1 VSGNA
6 DALKLLFPIPLGGE
20 FEQALEADAAILDA
34 AQASADQLLVEIYP
48 DGSHNLLP
56 DWERVCGL
64 TPVDGEPLQSRRE
77 KVISKLREL
86 GDIKAPFFVALAAS
100 MGYQITIEHL
110 TPFMA
115 GWSAAGDRIGPDDIW
130 WVWQIT
136 ILDKP
141 AYAFRAGQSAAGET
155 LGWSPAGA
163 ALEALFND
171 LKPADVLLYFIYP

>member
-1 VSGNA
+1 MSGNA
-6 DALKLLFPIPLGGE
+6 DTLKLLLPVSLGGNLD
-20 FEQALEADAAILDA
+20 AVLTADAQSLDRTQLA
-34 AQASADQLLVEIYP
+34 ADQLLLELFP
-48 DGSHNLLP
+48 DGAHDLLL

-64 TPVDGEPLQSRRE
+64 VPVSGEPLQSRIE
-77 KVISKLREL
+77 KVIAKLREL

-100 MGYQITIEHL
+100 MGYQISIEHL

-115 GWSAAGDRIGPDDIW
+115 GWSCAGDRLGTDDIW

-163 ALEALFND
+163 ALESLFND